1 MYRRATSCSAAC
13 VAQVTVVAGCVYAA
27 VLSLMRR
34 PIPSMQCRVA
44 AGPAILTGALWSLG
58 NFLSIY
64 AVEYLGLSLGW
75 PLVQCQ
81 LIISSLWCAAGASA
95 GSPGCP
101 AVQLLLMDV
110 PRGHC
115 GTLPFR
121 MRVVTELHAVRL
133 ALLGILTRWM

>member
-1 MYRRATSCSAAC
+1 MSTPAAC
-13 VAQVTVVAGCVYAA
+13 AAQVTIVAGCAYAT

-81 LIISSLWCAAGASA
+81 LIISSLWCAGRAPAREA
-95 GSPGCP
+95 VCP
-101 AVQLLLMDV
+101 AKQVAAHRPAEGRCHPLFNSALCNGV
-110 PRGHC
+110 R
-115 GTLPFR
+115 
-121 MRVVTELHAVRL
+121 AVRL
-133 ALLGILTRWM
+133 ALAGMAACRAGGRAFL